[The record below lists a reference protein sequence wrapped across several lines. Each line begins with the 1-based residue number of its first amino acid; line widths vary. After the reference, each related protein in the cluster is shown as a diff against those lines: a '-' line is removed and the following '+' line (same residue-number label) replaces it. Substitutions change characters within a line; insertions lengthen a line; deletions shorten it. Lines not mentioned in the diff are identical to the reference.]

1 MVEVPPAAARGE
13 GKVQLVALAY
23 PARPSRLA
31 TEQGCGV
38 ALSLIC
44 AISSCKE
51 SGKLKQGEGQYFVSG
66 GLVSGDQRGRRARG
80 AGQGQKDLEGST
92 CEMGELDRDD
102 GASLSDEQQNRKRGR
117 M

>member
-1 MVEVPPAAARGE
+1 MEWLCLSSVPSAA
-13 GKVQLVALAY
+13 
-23 PARPSRLA
+23 
-31 TEQGCGV
+31 
-38 ALSLIC
+38 
-44 AISSCKE
+44 
-51 SGKLKQGEGQYFVSG
+51 GKLKQGEGQYFVSG

-80 AGQGQKDLEGST
+80 AGQGQKDLEGSI